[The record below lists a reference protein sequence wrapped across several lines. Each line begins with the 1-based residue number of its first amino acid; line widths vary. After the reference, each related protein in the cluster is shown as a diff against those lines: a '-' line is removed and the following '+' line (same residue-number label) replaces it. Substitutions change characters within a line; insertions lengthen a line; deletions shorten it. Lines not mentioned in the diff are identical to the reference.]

1 MAQRAEGVGAQSR
14 VRRSEGPE
22 SREQGAGGQVG
33 RWAGVRR
40 ADLML
45 GRKRR
50 EREPWTWQGAACS
63 HGHEAGDVGS
73 EKPKTKGRG
82 RSRADSSQHIYW
94 SFPWCF
100 DM

>member
-50 EREPWTWQGAACS
+50 ERESPGLGKEQPAAMAMKL
-63 HGHEAGDVGS
+63 G
-73 EKPKTKGRG
+73 T
-82 RSRADSSQHIYW
+82 
-94 SFPWCF
+94 
-100 DM
+100 

>member
-33 RWAGVRR
+33 RCPPCRPYAGEEE
-40 ADLML
+40 A
-45 GRKRR
+45 R

-82 RSRADSSQHIYW
+82 RSRANSSQHIYW
-94 SFPWCF
+94 LFPWCF